1 MRPALM
7 FLTSLLAMPLHAQAP
22 LPFAIGEHLTYQTRA
37 TGGMGGKA
45 EMWIEGPADVRG
57 VSVMVLNFSF
67 STGFGP
73 LKVADRTTSWL
84 DPVRFASMRFH
95 KVEQRFVAHHTEER
109 ELEPA
114 ALDELS
120 FIYLVRTL
128 ELPLDSPLVLRR
140 HFDEARNP
148 TVLTYHGIK
157 DVETPLGW
165 FRTREVEM
173 RVRDARNYDGEG
185 VIRFWISDD
194 ACRRPVRIESH
205 VPRAGS
211 VVMTLREASPARTEC
226 APRQENP

>member
-1 MRPALM
+1 MRNSIL
-7 FLTSLLAMPLHAQAP
+7 LTCLLLAMPLRAQSP
-22 LPFAIGEHLTYQTRA
+22 LPFAIGERLTYQTRA

-45 EMWIEGPADVRG
+45 ELWIEGPAEVRG
-57 VSVMVLNFSF
+57 VPVMVLNFAF

-73 LKVADRTTSWL
+73 LKVSDRTTSWL

-95 KVEQRFVAHHTEER
+95 KAEQRFVAHHNEER

-148 TVLTYHGIK
+148 TVLTYHGLRDI
-157 DVETPLGW
+157 ETPMGW
-165 FRTREVEM
+165 FRAREVEM

-194 ACRRPVRIESH
+194 ACRRPVRIESR

-211 VVMTLREASPARTEC
+211 VVMTLREASPARAEC
-226 APRQENP
+226 AARQEKP